1 MGGVSEP
8 QGRARSGRAT
18 GAGLSW
24 TPQPCSPASLGG
36 QSWILLCS
44 VTWLDARRLVLTGTV
59 TAGAGGLSGVLLHR
73 PLPPRAGGGGWDA
86 GEQAPPARPSRE
98 QGRQRDLLTVCFLTI
113 VCLTLGPP
121 ALGGQEPRFW
131 FRCA

>member
-1 MGGVSEP
+1 MSPRGGPSQAGQRE
-8 QGRARSGRAT
+8 QGSPGP
-18 GAGLSW
+18 
-24 TPQPCSPASLGG
+24 PQPCSPASLGG

-86 GEQAPPARPSRE
+86 GEQAPPARPSQE

-121 ALGGQEPRFW
+121 ALGGQGPRFW